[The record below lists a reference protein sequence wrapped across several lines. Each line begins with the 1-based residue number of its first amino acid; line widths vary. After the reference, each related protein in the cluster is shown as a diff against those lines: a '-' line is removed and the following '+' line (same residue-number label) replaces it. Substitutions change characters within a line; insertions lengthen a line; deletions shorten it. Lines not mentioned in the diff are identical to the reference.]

1 MADRS
6 KKSRNIIGII
16 LGILIVLVIIFM
28 VYTHGKTKYSRLGLT
43 EYEIGNYRQAIEN
56 YSKGIES
63 NHDDASLYNNR
74 GLAHYSFEQYDKAVS
89 DYSKAIELKPDF
101 ADAYYNRGLAYF
113 RKGSYYNFEPRK
125 KAIDDFTKAIE
136 LQPDFADAYY
146 NRAVTHTEQIHY
158 HHKYATIPPK
168 FPAED
173 MKHYNQALTDYNR
186 VLFLDPSYVLAHNGL
201 GNLFYRHG
209 DWSLATEEYNK
220 ALEHQAEIL
229 KKGGDVALAGVFNS
243 RGRNYLAA
251 GKLEEAISDFTK
263 AVERYRKGVVNE
275 EVGLSKNVTNA
286 LAHRTVA
293 AWEIGRWE
301 DTIKFADETIN
312 VKQSNPKKY
321 GKSTYYLFTK
331 GRCYYHLGKYDE
343 AISNLQK
350 ALSEAKY
357 GMDAKARLW
366 LGRVYKSKGD
376 QEKAKELI
384 EEALR
389 LSNEKVEK
397 AEELRFYKAY
407 FQRGLCYL
415 ELDEYD
421 RAISDFKETIKW
433 RVFADKPAN
442 HTNYYLDAHKFIGIA
457 YMKAGDKNKAMEYF
471 EKTIELAKSRG
482 FQEVVEE
489 IEESLTKL

>member
-1 MADRS
+1 
-6 KKSRNIIGII
+6 
-16 LGILIVLVIIFM
+16 
-28 VYTHGKTKYSRLGLT
+28 
-43 EYEIGNYRQAIEN
+43 
-56 YSKGIES
+56 
-63 NHDDASLYNNR
+63 
-74 GLAHYSFEQYDKAVS
+74 
-89 DYSKAIELKPDF
+89 
-101 ADAYYNRGLAYF
+101 
-113 RKGSYYNFEPRK
+113 
-125 KAIDDFTKAIE
+125 

-168 FPAED
+168 FPAGD
-173 MKHYNQALTDYNR
+173 MEHYNQALTDYSR

-209 DWSLATEEYNK
+209 DWPLATEEYNK

-229 KKGGDVALAGVFNS
+229 EKGGDVALAGVLNS
-243 RGRNYLAA
+243 RGRNLLAA
-251 GKLEEAISDFTK
+251 GKLKEAIADFT
-263 AVERYRKGVVNE
+263 AAIDYYNKGVVNQ

-286 LAHRTVA
+286 LAHRTIA
-293 AWEIGRWE
+293 SWELGRWE

-321 GKSTYYLFTK
+321 GKATFYYFTK
-331 GRCYYHLGKYDE
+331 GRCYYHLRRYDE

-366 LGRVYKSKGD
+366 LGRVYKAKG
-376 QEKAKELI
+376 EEERAKELI
-384 EEALR
+384 KEALR

-415 ELDEYD
+415 ELDEHD
-421 RAISDFKETIKW
+421 KAISDFKETIKW

-442 HTNYYLDAHKFIGIA
+442 HTNYYLDAHKYTGIA
-457 YMKAGDKNKAMEYF
+457 YMKAGNTIMAKEYF

-482 FQEVVEE
+482 FQEVAEE
-489 IEESLTKL
+489 AEELLTRL

>member
-16 LGILIVLVIIFM
+16 LVVLIVLVIISM
-28 VYTHGKTKYSRLGLT
+28 VYTHGKAKYNRLGLA
-43 EYEIGNYRQAIEN
+43 EYEKGNYRQAIEN
-56 YSKGIES
+56 YTKGIES
-63 NHDDASLYNNR
+63 DLDDASLYNNR
-74 GLAHYSFEQYDKAVS
+74 GSAYYSFEQYDKAIS

-113 RKGSYYNFEPRK
+113 RKGSSYNFEPRK
-125 KAIDDFTKAIE
+125 KAINDFTKAIE

-186 VLFLDPSYVLAHNGL
+186 VLFLDPLYVLAHNGL
-201 GNLFYRHG
+201 GNLLYRHG
-209 DWSLATEEYNK
+209 DWPLATVEYNK
-220 ALEHQAEIL
+220 ALGHQAEIL
-229 KKGGDVALAGVFNS
+229 KKGGEVALAGVLNS
-243 RGRNYLAA
+243 RGRNYLAG
-251 GKLEEAISDFTK
+251 GKLEDAVSDFTK
-263 AVERYRKGVVNE
+263 AVEYYRKGIDNK

-293 AWEIGRWE
+293 AWELGRWE
-301 DTIKFADETIN
+301 DTIKYADETIK
-312 VKQSNPKKY
+312 VKKSNPKKY
-321 GKSTYYLFTK
+321 GKATFYYFTK

-343 AISNLQK
+343 AISNLEK
-350 ALSEAKY
+350 ALSESKY

-366 LGRVYKSKGD
+366 LGRVYKAKGD
-376 QEKAKELI
+376 KENAKETL
-384 EEALR
+384 EDALKFC
-389 LSNEKVEK
+389 NKNVEK

-457 YMKAGDKNKAMEYF
+457 YTKAGDKNKAMEYF
-471 EKTIELAKSRG
+471 QKTIELAKSRG
-482 FQEVVEE
+482 FQEVVKETEE
-489 IEESLTKL
+489 LLTKL